1 MRRYKTLDN
10 LAREPLK
17 NKDYLSYIQYFPI
30 ILYSK
35 IFSNRIISQL
45 KRSQKVPDF
54 NVVAQNFS
62 MNMECMNAICAE
74 KKIKFYSVLQ
84 PFNGIGIRDLTDND
98 RLLLKIIKMQKI
110 YQEKTR
116 FDFILGY
123 YADLVEKMQ
132 NLPFF
137 HDYSG
142 VFDKEKGQIFFDTVH
157 FSDKGQEIIADTLCN
172 MILKGEKK

>member
-1 MRRYKTLDN
+1 
-10 LAREPLK
+10 
-17 NKDYLSYIQYFPI
+17 
-30 ILYSK
+30 
-35 IFSNRIISQL
+35 
-45 KRSQKVPDF
+45 
-54 NVVAQNFS
+54 
-62 MNMECMNAICAE
+62 MNAICAE

-142 VFDKEKGQIFFDTVH
+142 VFDKEEGQIFFDTVH